1 MSTPDEIELARRR
14 DRAKFAK
21 RRARAA
27 KRLADI
33 AAGIRPATRPTHA
46 IDRVVKEREEAM
58 VYEPR
63 VMRVAR

>member
-1 MSTPDEIELARRR
+1 MSDDDSELARRR
-14 DRAKFAK
+14 ERAKFAK

-27 KRLADI
+27 KRAADI
-33 AAGIRPATRPTHA
+33 AAGVRPRKRPTHA
-46 IDRVVKEREEAM
+46 IDRVVKEREEAL